1 MNKKFTTIF
10 LVSNDNNET
19 KFITVPTKHV
29 SRLKKYFIVG
39 SLLIFASLLTILSLI
54 FGIFTSKNEINQLSG
69 KITEL
74 EQDVKIIDSLSIR
87 QKIKE
92 IEINIDDINK
102 YLFDRGI
109 IRYESSGG
117 ESNGPASIDL
127 NIYDYYARHTGTLA
141 GIIKYIP
148 LGLPAYG
155 EIKSDYGYRPNPFS
169 GRGSE
174 FHKGIDIKGN
184 IGDSVRCTGKGI
196 VEKAD
201 WDGGYGRCVV
211 IRHEKNIRTI
221 YGHLSEFNVNSG
233 DSVNSGDVIGF
244 VGSSGRSTGPH
255 LHYEIRYNQEDIN
268 PVNHLKLN

>member
-29 SRLKKYFIVG
+29 SRFKKYFIVG
-39 SLLIFASLLTILSLI
+39 SLIIFASLLTILSLI
-54 FGIFTSKNEINQLSG
+54 FGIFTSKNEINQLSD
-69 KITEL
+69 KINEL

-109 IRYESSGG
+109 IRYENSGG

-221 YGHLSEFNVNSG
+221 YGHLSEFNVNPG
-233 DSVNSGDVIGF
+233 DSVNSGDVVGF

-255 LHYEIRYNQEDIN
+255 LHYEIRYKQEDIN